1 MAHKMEHSTLFGSLD
16 ALDRKLLYHLDH
28 GGRAS
33 CSELARKVRRG
44 RDTVEYRLDRL
55 VDRGIIKGF
64 RAVINPYMMGL
75 TLHKTY
81 LRLANDKTRIRRF
94 VERLKKEPRVFW
106 IAACDGQWDL
116 IVSIAASSA
125 YEFHTIQGRLLGE
138 IADILIASHV
148 YVVVTFRAYRLKY
161 LHESGTH
168 WFEIG
173 GKPEHRTIDAMETS
187 LLALLSTNG
196 RAPLSDLARELS
208 TTSAVVQ
215 NRLERLEADK
225 IIVGYQAE
233 IDLEVLGITQFKT
246 QLFLNDY
253 NSEEEEKLQRF
264 CNQHPQIACYIWQI
278 GDCRSELELHVES
291 YAQYNQII
299 DNLRERFP
307 RLIRNTSSL
316 LMHTDFLR
324 WTVLP

>member
-1 MAHKMEHSTLFGSLD
+1 
-16 ALDRKLLYHLDH
+16 LDH
-28 GGRAS
+28 GGRSS
-33 CSELARKVRRG
+33 CSQLAKKLRRG

-55 VDRGIIKGF
+55 VDRGIVRGF
-64 RAVINPYMMGL
+64 RAVINPYMLGL

-81 LRLANDKTRIRRF
+81 LRLANDKARIRRF

-125 YEFHTIQGRLLGE
+125 YEFHTIQGRLLSE

-161 LHESGTH
+161 LFESGTH

-173 GKPEHRTIDAMETS
+173 GRPERRVLDPVESS
-187 LLALLSTNG
+187 LIGLLSKNG
-196 RAPLSDLARELS
+196 RAPISELARELS
-208 TTSAVVQ
+208 TSHAVIQ
-215 NRLERLEADK
+215 NRIERLEKDK
-225 IIVGYQAE
+225 VIIGYQAD

-253 NSEEEEKLQRF
+253 NSEEEEKLQAY
-264 CNQHPQIACYIWQI
+264 CNQHPAITCYIWQI
-278 GDCRSELELHVES
+278 GDCRSELEMHVES
-291 YAQYNQII
+291 YAQYNEII

-307 RLIRNTSSL
+307 RLIRNTTSL
-316 LMHTDFLR
+316 LMHTDYLK
-324 WTVLP
+324 WMVLP